1 MIIDISV
8 VPSSGKLKFF
18 INKAGGLKCYL
29 KSSPEKGKANEELVK
44 FMSKMLRIPQNAINI
59 ISGHTSRKKRI
70 KIDIEI
76 EQKELFGLL
85 GL

>member
-1 MIIDISV
+1 LIIDISV

-18 INKAGGLKCYL
+18 VAKAGGLKCYL

-44 FMSKMLRIPQNAINI
+44 FMAKTLRIPQNSINI
-59 ISGHTSRKKRI
+59 ISGHMSRKKRI
-70 KIDIEI
+70 KIDMEI
-76 EQKELFGLL
+76 EKKAFFVLL